1 MTTRHTPGP
10 WYCIGG
16 AVYREN
22 DATAPIAYMCRDERA
37 SEAGIYPVERDC
49 NARLIAAAPELLAAC
64 REALIELKD
73 AMPHDEWELAYRVKV
88 IARAII
94 KAEGGAE

>member
-1 MTTRHTPGP
+1 MTTKHTPGP

-49 NARLIAAAPELLAAC
+49 NAALIAAAPELFAVCWDIFGQDLQGKADIPEWIRKKAIAAI
-64 REALIELKD
+64 R
-73 AMPHDEWELAYRVKV
+73 
-88 IARAII
+88 
-94 KAEGGAE
+94 KAEGGA